1 MFKRWMLAGL
11 VVLLLAACGE
21 DESDNQNSRPRNN
34 DSQEATALFTLMP
47 IPDMT
52 IVPGCPP
59 GELEDWFEAAYFNMQ
74 SFTIEADENRKTV
87 DDSNRDDALLI
98 LSRLIN
104 LRDVIAMTATPTCVQ
119 LNSQQ
124 VLTAMQAVID
134 GFQQFTSGEINKT
147 DLGEK
152 VSPYITSLN
161 GLLTDLQSIVN
172 PLYELTPSSSSDSTS
187 APE

>member
-1 MFKRWMLAGL
+1 MFKRWMLAVLIGMLL
-11 VVLLLAACGE
+11 VACGE
-21 DESDNQNSRPRNN
+21 DESDGGKSQPRDNS
-34 DSQEATALFTLMP
+34 QQATVVLTLMP
-47 IPDMT
+47 VPDMT

-59 GELEDWFEAAYFNMQ
+59 GELEDWFENVYFNMQ
-74 SFTIEADENRKTV
+74 SFATEADENRRTV
-87 DDSNRDDALLI
+87 EEDQRDDALQI
-98 LSRLIN
+98 LSRLLD
-104 LRDVIAMTATPTCVQ
+104 LRNVIAMTPTPTCVQ

-134 GFQQFTSGEINKT
+134 GFQQFTSGEISKA
-147 DLGEK
+147 DLGEQ

-161 GLLTDLQSIVN
+161 GLLADLQSIVN